1 MSFNDKLYELVTKPE
16 NWEIA
21 KKISDNMDS
30 FVKRLIEEFW
40 KEIGENIKKKFNL
53 EDWEVSILD
62 STEKTIRHSQWVDSF
77 FVSFGVDT
85 GKGGKTFLGWWWKNY
100 KYKEDLQLLSKLK
113 KVDSQITKQEG
124 EFPGFFY
131 IDDDPLS
138 LLEQI
143 LPLNRQLLVE
153 KYSNMIIKFIENTN
167 RKATDI
173 KKILNS
179 R

>member
-1 MSFNDKLYELVTKPE
+1 MSFNDELYKLVTKPE

-30 FVKRLIEEFW
+30 FVKRLIDEFW

-62 STEKTIRHSQWVDSF
+62 GNDYYVRHRQWNDSF
-77 FVSFGVDT
+77 SVNFGVET
-85 GKGGKTFLGWWWKNY
+85 GKEGKTFLGWRWKNY
-100 KYKEDLQLLSKLK
+100 KYKEDLQLLNKLK
-113 KVDSQITKQEG
+113 EVDSQITKQDDDY
-124 EFPGFFY
+124 PGFFY
-131 IDDDPLS
+131 IDDDPL
-138 LLEQI
+138 LERI
-143 LPLNRQLLVE
+143 LPLNRQSLVE

-167 RKATDI
+167 IKATDI